1 MDYEKNINVF
11 SFWKVRH
18 VELRLK
24 VGVCG
29 SEDRA
34 EMMPSLESMTTH
46 RQTTGRH
53 DNSPT
58 CTCK

>member
-1 MDYEKNINVF
+1 MDYKKKNINVF
-11 SFWKVRH
+11 SFWEVRH

-34 EMMPSLESMTTH
+34 EMMPSLYIPS
-46 RQTTGRH
+46 R
-53 DNSPT
+53 S
-58 CTCK
+58 

>member
-1 MDYEKNINVF
+1 MNYKKNLNVF
-11 SFWKVRH
+11 SFLKVRH

-34 EMMPSLESMTTH
+34 EMMPSLYQVS
-46 RQTTGRH
+46 
-53 DNSPT
+53 
-58 CTCK
+58 